1 MKVLHRKATTW
12 SDKIA
17 YGLVKFARATFD
29 FVSGYKHPTVPP
41 SPDMTVEQLR
51 KAGYLL
57 DDRAW
62 LTVCNSVSCPMCV
75 LAAHILCQ
83 RILFLESIAGVPGM
97 VAATLRHLTSLRLMV
112 RIDARRLIF
121 FFTLLSTNQR
131 RDSGWSVIPVI
142 GGVSSQL

>member
-1 MKVLHRKATTW
+1 MLISFSLKVLHQKATTW

-17 YGLVKFARATFD
+17 YGLVKFSRATFD

-62 LTVCNSVSCPMCV
+62 LTVCNPISCPYVHSCSSHIMP
-75 LAAHILCQ
+75 AHSLLGEHCW
-83 RILFLESIAGVPGM
+83 RAGYGGCNPSPSDKFEAYG
-97 VAATLRHLTSLRLMV
+97 THWNC
-112 RIDARRLIF
+112 RLIF
-121 FFTLLSTNQR
+121 FLSFCFQPISAAIV
-131 RDSGWSVIPVI
+131 DG
-142 GGVSSQL
+142 Q